1 VPVQPSCQVITE
13 ESSMDRHR
21 LGKGGPEVSVVGYG
35 AWEAGGDMWG
45 PNESETIVIEAIRS
59 ALDSGMT
66 WIDTA
71 EVYGDGRSEEL
82 VGKAV
87 ADRRDG
93 FLLFTKVA
101 PRPAGSG
108 FRSQE
113 VKRAIRG
120 SLSRLGVD
128 HVDLYQLHWPDL
140 SVPVEETWGAMA
152 EVQDEGLAAHI
163 GVSNFDRPLV
173 ERCLSIRHVDSVQ
186 NEFSLFHQDDRRRL
200 LPRLD
205 EQGVGYLAYGP
216 LAFGLLTGAI
226 KEDTTFHE
234 QDWRSGTMGMG
245 SYPRL
250 FAPRKRRENLQKVER
265 LRAIAQ
271 RLGTELAPLAL
282 RWVIQQ
288 QGVTAAIA
296 GSRNPGHVRTNAA
309 AGDLQLDA
317 DTLQE
322 IEAIFS

>member
-1 VPVQPSCQVITE
+1 
-13 ESSMDRHR
+13 
-21 LGKGGPEVSVVGYG
+21 
-35 AWEAGGDMWG
+35 
-45 PNESETIVIEAIRS
+45 
-59 ALDSGMT
+59 
-66 WIDTA
+66 
-71 EVYGDGRSEEL
+71 
-82 VGKAV
+82 
-87 ADRRDG
+87 
-93 FLLFTKVA
+93 
-101 PRPAGSG
+101 
-108 FRSQE
+108 
-113 VKRAIRG
+113 
-120 SLSRLGVD
+120 
-128 HVDLYQLHWPDL
+128 
-140 SVPVEETWGAMA
+140 
-152 EVQDEGLAAHI
+152 
-163 GVSNFDRPLV
+163 
-173 ERCLSIRHVDSVQ
+173 
-186 NEFSLFHQDDRRRL
+186 
-200 LPRLD
+200 
-205 EQGVGYLAYGP
+205 VGYLAYGP

-322 IEAIFS
+322 IWSFNLGTPITAPAMSYSVNGKQYIAIVAGGEANLRGAQLYQPGAMIAVFGL